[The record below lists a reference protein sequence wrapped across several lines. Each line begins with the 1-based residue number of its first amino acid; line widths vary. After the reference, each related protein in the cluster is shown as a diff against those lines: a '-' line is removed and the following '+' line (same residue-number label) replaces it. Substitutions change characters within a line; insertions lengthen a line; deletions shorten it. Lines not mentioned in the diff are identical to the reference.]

1 MSQLQLNALNY
12 KEFYGR
18 STEQMPILIAEGRT
32 PLSIAGLMRRRLE
45 VLNSSDE
52 VKRFYWDNY
61 FDTGDGIAYHP
72 DGRGKIVLDAQP
84 LRELTPLS
92 SSQLRNGAL
101 VLPSG
106 VYDRLEGVEFSRE
119 DLAKYI
125 TGGRLKQ
132 GNVKKNRVWQV
143 LARDE
148 NLLNDYA
155 KAVFSQL
162 RERYNEDRAM
172 GLYRGSAENVP
183 TMRSWYLYR
192 LLNWSDAYGYVHLGY
207 DYGRLVGVAPEA
219 QSATQTVA
227 RSTLDQIVKQ

>member
-92 SSQLRNGAL
+92 SSQLSAL

-183 TMRSWYLYR
+183 TMRSWYLNR
-192 LLNWSDAYGYVHLGY
+192 LGSRSNADVIHLGF
-207 DYGRLVGVAPEA
+207 DVGRLVGVAPEA

>member
-52 VKRFYWDNY
+52 VRNSYWDNY

-72 DGRGKIVLDAQP
+72 EGRGKIVLDAQP
-84 LRELTPLS
+84 LRELTP

-183 TMRSWYLYR
+183 TMRSWCLGR
-192 LLNWSDAYGYVHLGY
+192 LGGRSDASGDDHLGG
-207 DYGRLVGVAPEA
+207 DDGRLVGVAPEA

>member
-84 LRELTPLS
+84 LRELTP
-92 SSQLRNGAL
+92 SSQLRDGAL
-101 VLPSG
+101 ILSPS
-106 VYDRLEGVEFSRE
+106 VYDGLEGVQFSRE

-125 TGGRLKQ
+125 TGERLKQ
-132 GNVKKNRVWQV
+132 GDVRKNKVWQA

-148 NLLNDYA
+148 NL
-155 KAVFSQL
+155 
-162 RERYNEDRAM
+162 
-172 GLYRGSAENVP
+172 
-183 TMRSWYLYR
+183 
-192 LLNWSDAYGYVHLGY
+192 
-207 DYGRLVGVAPEA
+207 
-219 QSATQTVA
+219 
-227 RSTLDQIVKQ
+227 

>member
-1 MSQLQLNALNY
+1 MSQLQLNGLNY
-12 KEFYGR
+12 KGFYGR

-52 VKRFYWDNY
+52 VRNSYWMNY

-72 DGRGKIVLDAQP
+72 EGRGKIVLDAQP
-84 LRELTPLS
+84 LRELTP

-125 TGGRLKQ
+125 TGGRLNQ
-132 GNVKKNRVWQV
+132 GKVKKNRVWQV

-148 NLLNDYA
+148 NLLNDYSE
-155 KAVFSQL
+155 AVFSQL

-183 TMRSWYLYR
+183 TMRSWYLNR
-192 LLNWSDAYGYVHLGY
+192 LGSRSNADVIHLGF
-207 DYGRLVGVAPEA
+207 DVGRLVGVAPEA

>member
-84 LRELTPLS
+84 LRELTP

-183 TMRSWYLYR
+183 TMRSWYLNR
-192 LLNWSDAYGYVHLGY
+192 LGSRSNADVIHLGF
-207 DYGRLVGVAPEA
+207 DVGRLVGVAPEA